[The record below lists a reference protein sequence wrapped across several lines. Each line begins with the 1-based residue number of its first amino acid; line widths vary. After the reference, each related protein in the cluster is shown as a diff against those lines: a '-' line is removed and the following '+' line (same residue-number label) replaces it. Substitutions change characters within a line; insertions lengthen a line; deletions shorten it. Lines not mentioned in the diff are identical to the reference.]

1 MNVCDILKFAKSL
14 SKYAV
19 GAEGNIS
26 AKSDNGFLIKAS
38 GTRLDSLDCNDL
50 VYCDYECSQL
60 NNFSKKPSIEV
71 SFHAFLMQMP
81 GINYVGH
88 THPTNILK
96 VVCSNLIE
104 DFAHWRFFPDQ
115 VVYNGKKSC
124 IVPYAMPG
132 NKLTQNIKC
141 NVENF
146 VFDQGVFPS
155 VILLKNHGIICCGA
169 TIKQCVIATEIC
181 EKSAEIF
188 LSSTLNNLNKL
199 SQIEIDEI
207 DNSEME
213 KFRKI

>member
-1 MNVCDILKFAKSL
+1 MPRPLPLLGYLGDGNLMILNLSHYGKF
-14 SKYAV
+14 
-19 GAEGNIS
+19 
-26 AKSDNGFLIKAS
+26 
-38 GTRLDSLDCNDL
+38 
-50 VYCDYECSQL
+50 
-60 NNFSKKPSIEV
+60 
-71 SFHAFLMQMP
+71 
-81 GINYVGH
+81 
-88 THPTNILK
+88 
-96 VVCSNLIE
+96 
-104 DFAHWRFFPDQ
+104 W
-115 VVYNGKKSC
+115 
-124 IVPYAMPG
+124 
-132 NKLTQNIKC
+132 
-141 NVENF
+141 VENF